1 MPICSAKKGYI
12 EEIGREMPTMRKKV
26 PGMSGSRT
34 QDFNVEANFRLT
46 NQLTGD
52 NMVMARKVFEQINV
66 DYLAIMRR

>member
-1 MPICSAKKGYI
+1 MGVEP
-12 EEIGREMPTMRKKV
+12 
-26 PGMSGSRT
+26 RT
-34 QDFNVEANFRLT
+34 SMLNVEANFRLT

>member
-1 MPICSAKKGYI
+1 MNDVHKIPVRA
-12 EEIGREMPTMRKKV
+12 
-26 PGMSGSRT
+26 GSQT
-34 QDFNVEANFRLT
+34 HDLNVEANSRLT